1 MAQRKQQLKQHFTF
15 NLKSTFAKT
24 LYCASIASTLL
35 ACATPPSQPI
45 VLNLVAI
52 NDFHGHLE
60 AEKFSIASA
69 GAATPTST
77 VGGGIEIIGAQL
89 QAWRQEDPEL
99 LFVGGGDL
107 IGASPS
113 ISSLFADEPTLDAL
127 SQMGMRASAL
137 GNHEFDRGL
146 QELKRQQHGGCDS
159 PQPEKACQYNGQFAG
174 AKFSYIAANVIDK
187 ASGQPF
193 FPAYHIAQV
202 KGVKVGL
209 IGAVVRGVPTLVAN
223 QHIQGLDFIDE
234 AEAINRTIPTLK
246 EQGVKVF
253 VVLIHEGGSTTEAFD
268 QPACSQLKGPIVDIV
283 KRLDPAIKLI
293 ISGHSH
299 TGFQCEVAGRTVTQ
313 AQMYGHLLTR
323 LSLHLDGKTH
333 EVISVDARNTV
344 MHPTNPTTAPV
355 PDSLSTLINKARAGS
370 RAKIAQPVAKLAVP
384 VVSRKSNEAGE
395 SPLGNLVADAQL
407 AAVKH
412 LGAQIAFM
420 NSKGIR
426 SNLES
431 AANNITNYGHNS
443 TVLPFANTLV
453 LMSLTGAEIR
463 TLLEQ
468 QTWFDEESPDGRNIL
483 QVSEGFTYTWDSH
496 RPRGQRV
503 IADSV
508 QLNGVTLDD
517 NKEYRIVANNF
528 LAGGGDRVPMFLQG
542 KNIIDT
548 GIKDLDIFITYLKAR
563 EQTGSPAGSNSV
575 AGRVKRIN

>member
-1 MAQRKQQLKQHFTF
+1 MAQLKQQRKQHFTS

-24 LYCASIASTLL
+24 LYSVSLASTLL

-45 VLNLVAI
+45 VINLAAI

-159 PQPEKACQYNGQFAG
+159 PQPEKACQYNGRFAG
-174 AKFSYIAANVIDK
+174 AKFAYIAANVIDK
-187 ASGQPF
+187 ASGQAF

-234 AEAINRTIPTLK
+234 ADAINRTIPTLK

-299 TGFQCEVAGRTVTQ
+299 TGFHCEVAGRTVTQ

-323 LSLHLDGKTH
+323 LSLHLDSKTH
-333 EVISVDARNTV
+333 EVTSVNARNTV
-344 MHPTNPTTAPV
+344 MHPTAAPV
-355 PDSLSTLINKARAGS
+355 PASLTTLIGKARDAS
-370 RAKIAQPVAKLAVP
+370 KAKISQPVARLAVP
-384 VVSRKSNEAGE
+384 VVSRKANEAGE

-426 SNLES
+426 GNLES

-468 QTWFDEESPDGRNIL
+468 QTWLDDEGPDGRNIL
-483 QVSEGFTYTWDSH
+483 QVSDGFTYTWDRN

-508 QLNGVTLDD
+508 KLNGVNLDD
-517 NKEYRIVANNF
+517 SKEYRIVANNF

-542 KNIIDT
+542 KNIVDT
-548 GIKDLDIFITYLKAR
+548 HIKDLDVFIAYLKAR